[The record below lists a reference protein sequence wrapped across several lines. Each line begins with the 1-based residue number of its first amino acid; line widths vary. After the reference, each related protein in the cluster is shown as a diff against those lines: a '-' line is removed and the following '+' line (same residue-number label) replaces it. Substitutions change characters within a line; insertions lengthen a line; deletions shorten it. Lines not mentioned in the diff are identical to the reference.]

1 MYGHVHYTA
10 ESKEGKKDERNQ
22 GTKNWKKK
30 LTTKNGESERKKRK
44 GERWKIFKRV
54 KCVRARVVYVCI

>member
-1 MYGHVHYTA
+1 MYVYTCLYLKGLVYGHVYYIA

-30 LTTKNGESERKKRK
+30 LTTKNGESERKK
-44 GERWKIFKRV
+44 ERERDGKSSRE
-54 KCVRARVVYVCI
+54 